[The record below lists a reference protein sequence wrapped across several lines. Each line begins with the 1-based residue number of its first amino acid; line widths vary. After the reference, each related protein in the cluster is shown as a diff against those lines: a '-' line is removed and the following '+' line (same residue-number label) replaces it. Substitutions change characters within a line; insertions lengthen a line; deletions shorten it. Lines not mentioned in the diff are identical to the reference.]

1 MRTSPDARDLLAISL
16 KTFREEL
23 LPHIPP
29 AQRYTALMIAS
40 ALGIVERE
48 MAGLDAAGHT
58 MLGALA
64 LLYGEDADDSLSGE
78 ELRERVH
85 SLQHRLCIEIAA
97 GDFDHDGQGTL
108 MECLE
113 EIVEARLSIDNPK
126 ALNSKALNSKALNS
140 KALKP

>member
-1 MRTSPDARDLLAISL
+1 MRTSPDARELLAISL

-29 AQRYTALMIAS
+29 AQRYTALMIAN

-48 MAGLDAAGHT
+48 MAGLDEAGHT

-64 LLYGEDADDSLSGE
+64 LLYGEDADNSLSGE
-78 ELRERVH
+78 DLRERVH
-85 SLQHRLCIEIAA
+85 GLQHRLCIEIAA
-97 GDFDHDGQGTL
+97 GDFDHDGQDTVGQDTL

-113 EIVEARLSIDNPK
+113 EIVEARLRIDNPK
-126 ALNSKALNSKALNS
+126 AL
-140 KALKP
+140 KP

>member
-1 MRTSPDARDLLAISL
+1 MRTSPDARELLAISL

-29 AQRYTALMIAS
+29 AQRYTALMIAN

-48 MAGLDAAGHT
+48 MAGLDEAGHT

-64 LLYGEDADDSLSGE
+64 LLYGEDADDSLSGDD
-78 ELRERVH
+78 LRERVH
-85 SLQHRLCIEIAA
+85 GLQHRLCIEIAA
-97 GDFDHDGQGTL
+97 GDFDHGGQDTVGQDTL

-113 EIVEARLSIDNPK
+113 EIVHARLGISNPK
-126 ALNSKALNSKALNS
+126 ALN
-140 KALKP
+140 P